1 MQTDTRPITD
11 RLKQDTQAQHDA
23 AEAGGFNEALMG
35 GRLPR
40 EGYVAMLGQ
49 LLHLH
54 TALEGLLRA
63 NVGRVPALQAV
74 MTEEQY
80 QRPYLLEDLRF
91 FGIEP
96 ASIEALPST
105 RELIEAIEAA
115 ARENPASLV
124 GFHYVLEGSNNGGR
138 VIAMRVREAYG
149 LAEGAGTRYLDPYGP
164 AQRGMWKA
172 WKERLAACPLS
183 EDDASA
189 MVDAAKAMFTGI
201 ARMHDELHAATPA

>member
-1 MQTDTRPITD
+1 MLTDARSITD

-23 AEAGGFNEALMG
+23 AEAGGFNEALMA

-54 TALEGLLRA
+54 TALEALIRA
-63 NVGRVPALQAV
+63 NVGRVPALHAV

-91 FGIEP
+91 FGVDP
-96 ASIEALPST
+96 GSIAALPAT
-105 RELIEAIEAA
+105 RALIGTIEAA
-115 ARENPASLV
+115 VRENPASLV

-149 LAEGAGTRYLDPYGP
+149 LSDGAGTRYLDPYGP
-164 AQRGMWKA
+164 AQRGMWKE
-172 WKERLAACPLS
+172 WKERLAACPIS
-183 EDDASA
+183 DPEATA
-189 MVDAAKAMFTGI
+189 MVEAARTMFSGI
-201 ARMHDELHAATPA
+201 ARMHDELYAATPA